1 MSEKIKT
8 SIMVRRDL
16 WDEFRAK
23 VAVEKGLK
31 MLSQAVE
38 EALEEE
44 LIDLKVAEALEE
56 RLKKMEG
63 GPADESVPV
72 KPRTRTDAGRVIRE
86 MRDARI

>member
-1 MSEKIKT
+1 MAEKIKT

-16 WDEFRAK
+16 WEEFRAK

-44 LIDLKVAEALEE
+44 LIDTKVAEALEE
-56 RLKKMEG
+56 RLRRMEG
-63 GPADESVPV
+63 SPADESVPV
-72 KPRTRTDAGRVIRE
+72 KPKVRTDAGTVIRE
-86 MRDARI
+86 MRDARV